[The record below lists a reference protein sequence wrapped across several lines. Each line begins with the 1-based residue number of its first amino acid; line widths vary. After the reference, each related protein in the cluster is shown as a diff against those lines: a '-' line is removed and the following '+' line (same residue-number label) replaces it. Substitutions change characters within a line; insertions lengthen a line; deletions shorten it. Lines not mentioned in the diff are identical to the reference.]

1 MKKRTKPRKW
11 NRRNYF
17 QRQKSNHTRVGHP
30 VLVYGESG
38 RLRKYLLFTHKL
50 PAGEE
55 TDFERLNHSID
66 PDEKE
71 ATSYVHK
78 RYCVSE
84 QSSLQAPIKK
94 YRIHEDDLPTV
105 RKYKK

>member
-1 MKKRTKPRKW
+1 MKKKTKSRKW

-17 QRQKSNHTRVGHP
+17 QRQKSNRSRVGHP

-38 RLRKYLLFTHKL
+38 RLRKYLLFTHTK
-50 PAGEE
+50 PPGKEK
-55 TDFERLNHSID
+55 DFEDLTHSID
-66 PDEKE
+66 PDEKDKI
-71 ATSYVHK
+71 SYVYK
-78 RYCVSE
+78 RFRVSE

-94 YRIHEDDLPTV
+94 YRIHEDDLPIV